1 MNITIFPNDALCGT
15 LKAVPS
21 KSFAHRA
28 LICAALADNPTKLNN
43 LFYSEDILATIDCL
57 TALGARFENGT
68 VYPIERNNKASMPCE
83 LNCRESGS
91 TLRFMLPLSLA
102 LGGNFQFKMA
112 GRLPNRP
119 LEPLYG
125 ELVKMGC
132 TLGKQG
138 ENPFCA
144 SGKLKRGIYTLPG
157 NVSSQFI
164 TGLLLSLPLLD
175 GDSEIR
181 IEGKLESAPY
191 VAITRSVLQN
201 FGIKIEFENNTFF
214 VSGGQVFHSPEDYTI
229 EGDWSNAAFWLCAD
243 KLSSGKI
250 TCAGLNKLSVQGDRQ
265 IIDILNRMPCEIDAS
280 DIPDLIPVISAV
292 AAVTEGKTVIYNAKR
307 LIIKESNR
315 LKAIFELLSALG
327 ADITLTD
334 DGLIICGKPYLNGG
348 TVDSFNDHRMA
359 MTAAIA
365 SLKCKNQ
372 VTVTRAEAVKKSYP
386 DFWNDFKALGGN
398 IKEEL

>member
-1 MNITIFPNDALCGT
+1 MNMTIFPNDALCGT

-28 LICAALADNPTKLNN
+28 LICAALADKPTKLDN

-57 TALGARFENGT
+57 TALGARFEKGT
-68 VYPIERNNKASMPCE
+68 VYPIENRNKTSTLCG

-102 LGGNFQFKMA
+102 LGGDFQFQMA

-119 LEPLYG
+119 LEPLYS
-125 ELVKMGC
+125 ELIRNGC

-138 ENPFCA
+138 ENPFFA
-144 SGKLKRGIYTLPG
+144 SGKLKSGTYTLPG

-175 GDSEIR
+175 GDSEIH

-191 VAITRSVLQN
+191 IAVTRSVLQS
-201 FGIKIEFENNTFF
+201 FGIKTAYENNTFF
-214 VSGGQVFHSPEDYTI
+214 VSGGQTFRSPENYTI

-250 TCAGLNKLSVQGDRQ
+250 TCAGLNEFSVQGDRQ
-265 IIDILNRMPCEIDAS
+265 IVDILKRLPSEIDAS
-280 DIPDLIPVISAV
+280 DIPDLIPVLSAV

-315 LKAIFELLSALG
+315 LKAIYGLLSKLG

-334 DGLIICGKPYLNGG
+334 DGLIICGKPQLNGG